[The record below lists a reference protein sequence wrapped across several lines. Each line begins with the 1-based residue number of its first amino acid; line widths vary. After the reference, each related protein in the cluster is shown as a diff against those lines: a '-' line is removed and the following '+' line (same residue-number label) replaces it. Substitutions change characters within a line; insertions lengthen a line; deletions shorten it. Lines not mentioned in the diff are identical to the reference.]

1 MRRQENCRQAIATPF
16 LGIASGRK
24 IMELYKN
31 KSRGSEVWAYDIGDE
46 SITIQFTDG
55 SVYMYNY
62 QSAGADA
69 VEKMKDLAIAGHGL
83 YRFIMQTVKKE
94 SAEKMK

>member
-1 MRRQENCRQAIATPF
+1 
-16 LGIASGRK
+16 
-24 IMELYKN
+24 MELYKN

>member
-1 MRRQENCRQAIATPF
+1 
-16 LGIASGRK
+16 
-24 IMELYKN
+24 MELYKN
-31 KSRGSEVWAYDIGDE
+31 KSRGSEVWAYEMGDE

-62 QSAGADA
+62 QSNGIDN